1 MILDP
6 MTKVKS
12 LEEVQLL
19 LARARAE
26 KRKVVFGNGCFDLI
40 HVGHVRY
47 LQGARALGDLLVV
60 GINSD
65 DSVRALKGPGRP
77 LQSQDERIEMIAS
90 LECVDYVV
98 LFDEPTVAG
107 LLLALRPDIH
117 AKGTDYTTESVPE
130 RATVLSYGG
139 RVAIVGDPKEHST
152 RNLIHSILAKV
163 RHE

>member
-1 MILDP
+1 MP
-6 MTKVKS
+6 SNMTPPHNRTGPAAPTGFGAKIKTVGE
-12 LEEVQLL
+12 LRARVAH
-19 LARARAE
+19 ARAAGLR
-26 KRKVVFGNGCFDLI
+26 VVFGNGCFDLI

-107 LLLALRPDIH
+107 LL
-117 AKGTDYTTESVPE
+117 
-130 RATVLSYGG
+130 
-139 RVAIVGDPKEHST
+139 
-152 RNLIHSILAKV
+152 
-163 RHE
+163 